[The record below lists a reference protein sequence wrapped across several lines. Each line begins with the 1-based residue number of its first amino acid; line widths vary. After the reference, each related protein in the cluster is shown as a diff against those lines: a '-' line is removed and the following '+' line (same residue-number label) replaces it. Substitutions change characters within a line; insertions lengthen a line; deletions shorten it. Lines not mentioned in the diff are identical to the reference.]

1 MRRWVAALRS
11 SADPRMQEVNVLVR
25 PHPYNCRAWDPDPV
39 ADLRGVAVFPR
50 RGYNPIDA
58 DNRADFYDSSHHS
71 AAVVGINTSAM
82 IEAAIIGRPVF
93 SLLADEFADTQEGT
107 IHFHHLLPE
116 NGGCVRIAST
126 LEEHVRQL
134 SERLRDPEGARTETE
149 RFIAGF
155 IRPHGVRLEFPIF
168 SLNPGLRPRGVAPDV
183 WPTLPVRCPPCGR
196 RRAPR
201 SPTSGPITGER
212 DRFGP
217 LAPPVAV
224 WAAFRGRFA
233 DVAAAAGSRA
243 VGRRWAWRCAGLV
256 RQA

>member
-1 MRRWVAALRS
+1 M
-11 SADPRMQEVNVLVR
+11 R

-155 IRPHGVRLEFPIF
+155 IRPHGVDRPATPIF
-168 SLNPGLRPRGVAPDV
+168 ADAIERLAASLRPAPQAMPVWAPAV
-183 WPTLPVRCPPCGR
+183 WPVIVSTSVMAAVVDWARRRPFKPVRR
-196 RRAPR
+196 VIEKAAHRTRKTVVRSTAVASKRMKRRAKLVGKR
-201 SPTSGPITGER
+201 WQKSVVK
-212 DRFGP
+212 P
-217 LAPPVAV
+217 L
-224 WAAFRGRFA
+224 
-233 DVAAAAGSRA
+233 RA
-243 VGRRWAWRCAGLV
+243 RRP
-256 RQA
+256 

>member
-1 MRRWVAALRS
+1 MAKAGSTEKVVREIRRQTRRRF
-11 SADPRMQEVNVLVR
+11 SA
-25 PHPYNCRAWDPDPV
+25 
-39 ADLRGVAVFPR
+39 
-50 RGYNPIDA
+50 
-58 DNRADFYDSSHHS
+58 
-71 AAVVGINTSAM
+71 
-82 IEAAIIGRPVF
+82 
-93 SLLADEFADTQEGT
+93 
-107 IHFHHLLPE
+107 
-116 NGGCVRIAST
+116 
-126 LEEHVRQL
+126 
-134 SERLRDPEGARTETE
+134 
-149 RFIAGF
+149 
-155 IRPHGVRLEFPIF
+155 VRLEFPIF

-224 WAAFRGRFA
+224 WAAFWGRFA

-256 RQA
+256 RQACGLPCVQPRLARCPPRAYAVVRRTRRRGGVVRGPAVPAGWGLLPRGVAGACCAREATSWSPASSSSCSLMML